1 MFPEIGLAF
10 LNNIDNPEF
19 FETEPMDVNQL
30 NDSSYIVSIDGSDYS
45 VTLKEDN
52 SVSINDGLAPKP
64 IAKTETTDNV
74 GSGQI
79 IEAPLGGNIFRAI
92 ASRGDVVEADSI
104 VLILEAMKMETE
116 IKAPIAGTITEIFVK
131 PGDTVKPGN
140 PLFAIQS

>member
-1 MFPEIGLAF
+1 MSLSIISFNSLIK
-10 LNNIDNPEF
+10 
-19 FETEPMDVNQL
+19 
-30 NDSSYIVSIDGSDYS
+30 SSVS
-45 VTLKEDN
+45 VVKDN

-64 IAKTETTDNV
+64 ITKTETTDNV